1 VIDLQPSHTDTL
13 PRMELAPPTP
23 VERPDPSTFLVELFQ
38 NGDFDQIRLALV
50 EHHPADVAH
59 FLTILSP
66 RDRLQAWQLLLPEQH
81 GDVLIELPDA
91 VRETLT
97 DNMGAEELRASTEGL
112 ETDDVADLVGD
123 LPDDVAQELLSNL
136 ADQDRARL
144 ENILS
149 YPEDTAGG
157 LMNPDLLTIRT
168 GITLEVVLRYLR
180 QRGSMPVA
188 SDHIAVVNRDNVF
201 RGVLHISDLLTRP
214 TDTLVSDVMDVDV
227 IEILDSTPDR
237 EVAKLFVDRDL
248 ISAPVVDESNHLVGR
263 ITIDDVVDVMRED
276 ADESFL
282 GMAGIQKDEDTF
294 APVIRTARRRNVWLG
309 VNLITAFG
317 ASWVIGQFD
326 RALEELV
333 ALAIL
338 MPIVASMGGNAGNQ
352 TLAIIIRGI
361 ALEQINRHNARALL
375 RKELQVGLLNGLIWA
390 SIVATLSFLWFGN
403 PGLGV
408 VIGAAMVIN
417 LMLAAA
423 AGFLVPMTLRQFGI
437 DPAIASTVLLTAIT
451 DAMGFLVF
459 LTLATVYLI

>member
-1 VIDLQPSHTDTL
+1 
-13 PRMELAPPTP
+13 
-23 VERPDPSTFLVELFQ
+23 
-38 NGDFDQIRLALV
+38 
-50 EHHPADVAH
+50 
-59 FLTILSP
+59 
-66 RDRLQAWQLLLPEQH
+66 
-81 GDVLIELPDA
+81 
-91 VRETLT
+91 
-97 DNMGAEELRASTEGL
+97 
-112 ETDDVADLVGD
+112 
-123 LPDDVAQELLSNL
+123 
-136 ADQDRARL
+136 
-144 ENILS
+144 
-149 YPEDTAGG
+149 
-157 LMNPDLLTIRT
+157 
-168 GITLEVVLRYLR
+168 
-180 QRGSMPVA
+180 
-188 SDHIAVVNRDNVF
+188 
-201 RGVLHISDLLTRP
+201 VLHISDLLTRP

-309 VNLITAFG
+309 VNLVTAFG